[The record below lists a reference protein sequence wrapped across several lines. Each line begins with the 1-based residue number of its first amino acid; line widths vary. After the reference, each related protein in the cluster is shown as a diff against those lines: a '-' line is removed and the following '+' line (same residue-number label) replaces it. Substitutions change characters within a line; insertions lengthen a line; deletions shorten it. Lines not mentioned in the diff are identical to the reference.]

1 MRSARSISMTRR
13 SNNHAPAHR
22 HRRAD
27 TRLTNH
33 NSYAMNI
40 TIAIVSF
47 AAGIA
52 AAFYAPKLWTAA
64 KAWIVAK
71 LS

>member
-1 MRSARSISMTRR
+1 MT
-13 SNNHAPAHR
+13 
-22 HRRAD
+22 
-27 TRLTNH
+27 
-33 NSYAMNI
+33 I
-40 TIAIVSF
+40 TALVLSF
-47 AAGIA
+47 AAGIT

>member
-1 MRSARSISMTRR
+1 MRPLLAIAALILAGCQVQPVYLLNKTLIS
-13 SNNHAPAHR
+13 
-22 HRRAD
+22 
-27 TRLTNH
+27 
-33 NSYAMNI
+33 MNI
-40 TIAIVSF
+40 TIVIFSF

>member
-1 MRSARSISMTRR
+1 MSSALTR
-13 SNNHAPAHR
+13 HAPSPR

>member
-1 MRSARSISMTRR
+1 MRTFD
-13 SNNHAPAHR
+13 HAPAR
-22 HRRAD
+22 PHRRAD
-27 TRLTNH
+27 TRLTDH

-47 AAGIA
+47 AAGIT

>member
-1 MRSARSISMTRR
+1 MT
-13 SNNHAPAHR
+13 
-22 HRRAD
+22 
-27 TRLTNH
+27 LT
-33 NSYAMNI
+33 AL
-40 TIAIVSF
+40 VLSF

>member
-1 MRSARSISMTRR
+1 
-13 SNNHAPAHR
+13 
-22 HRRAD
+22 
-27 TRLTNH
+27 
-33 NSYAMNI
+33 MNI
-40 TIAIVSF
+40 VIITLSF

-52 AAFYAPKLWTAA
+52 ASFYAPKLWAIA

>member
-1 MRSARSISMTRR
+1 
-13 SNNHAPAHR
+13 
-22 HRRAD
+22 
-27 TRLTNH
+27 
-33 NSYAMNI
+33 MNI
-40 TIAIVSF
+40 IIITLSF

-52 AAFYAPKLWTAA
+52 ASFYAPKLWAIA

>member
-1 MRSARSISMTRR
+1 MT
-13 SNNHAPAHR
+13 
-22 HRRAD
+22 
-27 TRLTNH
+27 
-33 NSYAMNI
+33 I
-40 TIAIVSF
+40 TALVLSF

-52 AAFYAPKLWTAA
+52 AAFYAPKLWTTA

>member
-1 MRSARSISMTRR
+1 MPARSNRSLSALERNEPPKPKRTMTTF
-13 SNNHAPAHR
+13 A
-22 HRRAD
+22 
-27 TRLTNH
+27 
-33 NSYAMNI
+33 I
-40 TIAIVSF
+40 IASF

>member
-1 MRSARSISMTRR
+1 MPSAAGGKTKQ
-13 SNNHAPAHR
+13 
-22 HRRAD
+22 
-27 TRLTNH
+27 LTN
-33 NSYAMNI
+33 MNI
-40 TIAIVSF
+40 TIAIISF

>member
-1 MRSARSISMTRR
+1 
-13 SNNHAPAHR
+13 
-22 HRRAD
+22 
-27 TRLTNH
+27 
-33 NSYAMNI
+33 MNI

-52 AAFYAPKLWTAA
+52 AAIYTPKLWTSA

>member
-1 MRSARSISMTRR
+1 MI
-13 SNNHAPAHR
+13 
-22 HRRAD
+22 
-27 TRLTNH
+27 
-33 NSYAMNI
+33 I
-40 TIAIVSF
+40 TALVISF